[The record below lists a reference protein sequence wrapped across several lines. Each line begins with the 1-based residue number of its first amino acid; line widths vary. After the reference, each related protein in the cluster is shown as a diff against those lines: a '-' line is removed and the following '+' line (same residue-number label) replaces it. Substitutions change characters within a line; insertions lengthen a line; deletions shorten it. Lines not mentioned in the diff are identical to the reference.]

1 MMLISRAGACLW
13 TPASFAGECSMSP
26 AANSPETAASGPKK
40 KRRILLVDDE
50 AGLRRLQTLWL
61 DREKYEILEA
71 GDGHEALRLAFLHRP
86 DLVVLDVI
94 MPGPNGYEVCRQI
107 KASAIT
113 QATKVLILSASKDQ
127 DTARR
132 VRDARADA
140 YMSKPYSSLAL
151 RDKIVELLEA

>member
-1 MMLISRAGACLW
+1 MNPTTS
-13 TPASFAGECSMSP
+13 TPGS
-26 AANSPETAASGPKK
+26 TAPTLSK

-61 DREKYEILEA
+61 DREQFEILEA

-107 KASAIT
+107 KASAVT
-113 QATKVLILSASKDQ
+113 QATKVLILSASKDH
-127 DTARR
+127 DTIRK

-151 RDKIVELLEA
+151 RDKIMELLGM